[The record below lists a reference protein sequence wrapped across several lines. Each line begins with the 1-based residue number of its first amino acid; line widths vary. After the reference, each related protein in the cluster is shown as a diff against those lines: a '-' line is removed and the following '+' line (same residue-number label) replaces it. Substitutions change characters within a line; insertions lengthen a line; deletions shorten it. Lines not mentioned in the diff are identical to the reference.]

1 LSRRGA
7 LRRIGVMTS
16 IVPIPSCRA
25 AALRRP
31 ASHGFTL
38 LEVLVAIVVLS
49 FGVLGV
55 VGLQAVALQSNR
67 DARNQSIAVAM
78 ARELGDL
85 MRGNKDVAI
94 RTTNNPYV
102 VNFTGTVPTA
112 GASCYTGAC
121 ATPQAVGEFGISEW
135 LSRVDAA
142 LPQARVVVCFDD
154 DPYDSTTKLPQ
165 WDCAAT
171 VGGVL
176 VVKIGWARNSVKR
189 GENVVSVRGTGASGL
204 PAVVLPLIAGSPE

>member
-1 LSRRGA
+1 MR
-7 LRRIGVMTS
+7 S
-16 IVPIPSCRA
+16 IVTTSSCRA
-25 AALRRP
+25 AAPRRLV
-31 ASHGFTL
+31 SQGFTL

-78 ARELGDL
+78 ARELSDL

-102 VNFTGTVPTA
+102 VDFTGTLPSTSA
-112 GASCYTGAC
+112 NCFTGAC
-121 ATPQAVGEFGISEW
+121 ATTQAVGEFGIREW

-154 DPYDSTTKLPQ
+154 DPYNSTSNLPQ
-165 WDCAAT
+165 WDCTAT
-171 VGGVL
+171 AGGVL
-176 VVKIGWARNSVKR
+176 VVKIGWARNAVQR
-189 GENVVSVRGTGASGL
+189 GAATQLVRGATASGL
-204 PAVVLPLIAGSPE
+204 PAVILPLIAGSSE